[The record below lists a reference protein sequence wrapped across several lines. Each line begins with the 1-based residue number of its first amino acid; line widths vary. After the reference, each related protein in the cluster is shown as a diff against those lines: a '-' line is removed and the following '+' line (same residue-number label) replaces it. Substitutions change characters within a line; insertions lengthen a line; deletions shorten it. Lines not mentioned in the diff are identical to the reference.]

1 MRTTIN
7 YPCEGVEVEECK
19 MNWEEAK
26 KTILDKSTTYLQRD
40 KSGKGYICPI
50 CGSGSGKHGT
60 GITTRDGIHY
70 TCWRGCYTNQNII
83 DIIGLKYGLSEWREK
98 VKKAAEEVGVAI
110 LETFSSTRQERKAGE
125 TQTDY
130 TEFYAECFKH
140 RRESKYLQERGISE
154 EVQERYNIG
163 YCEGWQSPTALRKG
177 SNPPESPRIIIPTS
191 ANSYV
196 AVDTRPRNTLTEAER
211 AFVKMKEG
219 EVHLFNI
226 EALQSTAEG
235 IFVVEGEIDALSLI
249 EIGYTAIGLGST
261 SNYKKLLEEVKKN
274 KPALPLLIAMD
285 NDEAGKKT
293 STTLKEELQK
303 LNVECYEVDING
315 DKKDANE
322 FLMTSRE
329 GLKGK
334 AKEALQQI
342 SQLQRQAVQNYIDQ
356 FSTKKYLSE
365 FVNGLGE
372 SAKTRSISTGFEKL
386 DEELDGGLY
395 EGLYIVGAIS
405 SLGKTTFCLQM
416 ADEIAKAG
424 QDVLIFSLEMAR
436 NELIAKSLSR
446 LTAQVV
452 NEKKLSQRLAK
463 STRAITT
470 AKFYENYDMADLEVI
485 DAAITK
491 YEKYAERLFISE
503 GIGEIGVKEVRER
516 VEEHIH
522 ITGQVPVVLVD
533 YLQILAPND
542 PRSTDKQNIDK
553 AVLELKRLS
562 RDYKMTVLGIS
573 SFNRENYKMEVS
585 MQAFKESGAIEYS
598 SDVLIGMQLSGVGS
612 SGFNA
617 DEAMKKNP
625 REVELR
631 ILKNRNGKTGGKF
644 QLEYYPQFNYFA
656 E

>member
-1 MRTTIN
+1 M
-7 YPCEGVEVEECK
+7 EEVE
-19 MNWEEAK
+19 
-26 KTILDKSTTYLQRD
+26 
-40 KSGKGYICPI
+40 
-50 CGSGSGKHGT
+50 
-60 GITTRDGIHY
+60 
-70 TCWRGCYTNQNII
+70 
-83 DIIGLKYGLSEWREK
+83 
-98 VKKAAEEVGVAI
+98 
-110 LETFSSTRQERKAGE
+110 
-125 TQTDY
+125 
-130 TEFYAECFKH
+130 
-140 RRESKYLQERGISE
+140 
-154 EVQERYNIG
+154 
-163 YCEGWQSPTALRKG
+163 
-177 SNPPESPRIIIPTS
+177 
-191 ANSYV
+191 
-196 AVDTRPRNTLTEAER
+196 
-211 AFVKMKEG
+211 
-219 EVHLFNI
+219 
-226 EALQSTAEG
+226 
-235 IFVVEGEIDALSLI
+235 
-249 EIGYTAIGLGST
+249 
-261 SNYKKLLEEVKKN
+261 KN
-274 KPALPLLIAMD
+274 KPALPLLIAMN

-293 STTLKEELQK
+293 STTLKEELNK

-329 GLKGK
+329 GLKAK
-334 AKEALQQI
+334 AKEVQQQI
-342 SQLQRQAVQNYIDQ
+342 SQLQRQVVQDYIDQ

-386 DEELDGGLY
+386 DEELDGGFY

-446 LTAQVV
+446 LTTQVV

-562 RDYKMTVLGIS
+562 RDYKMTVLAIS

-598 SDVLIGMQLSGVGS
+598 SDVLLGMQLSGVGS
-612 SGFNA
+612 SGFNV

-631 ILKNRNGKTGGKF
+631 ILKNRNGKTGGKI
-644 QLEYYPQFNYFA
+644 QLEYFRSSITLRN
-656 E
+656 